1 MEPPGAH
8 PGPSSPECCPGCA
21 VGAAATLAP
30 GPLPPKT
37 GEAAGN
43 GGTGHCPAAGR
54 LGQGSS
60 VRLSAGLRPRNKGAQ
75 RWAGGASQAGRSLGV
90 RSWGLLSP
98 EPGGVWRPRPSAG
111 SPGAQ
116 PRGNNDSH
124 HFRSPPAPAQRWG
137 CEGAARPIQRP
148 GVTTG
153 VTEVRCF
160 QDVLPF
166 CSEGSAATRPGHPKV
181 HGPRA
186 AVTPARLQA
195 STLRAPPCCARWPP
209 EGARPPSP
217 RSSPARAAVTLI
229 LLRPGHR
236 HPAERGTQVGRG
248 RSVAGPPPPAPARG
262 AWHCWRP
269 EG

>member
-1 MEPPGAH
+1 M
-8 PGPSSPECCPGCA
+8 
-21 VGAAATLAP
+21 
-30 GPLPPKT
+30 
-37 GEAAGN
+37 
-43 GGTGHCPAAGR
+43 
-54 LGQGSS
+54 
-60 VRLSAGLRPRNKGAQ
+60 RLSAGLRPRNKGAQ

-90 RSWGLLSP
+90 RSWGLLTP

-137 CEGAARPIQRP
+137 REGAARPIQRP

-153 VTEVRCF
+153 ATEVRCF

-181 HGPRA
+181 QGPRA

-195 STLRAPPCCARWPP
+195 PTLRAPPCCARRPP

-229 LLRPGHR
+229 LLRPGRR
-236 HPAERGTQVGRG
+236 HPAERWTQVGRG
-248 RSVAGPPPPAPARG
+248 RSVAGPPPPGPCAGGLALLAAGGTIAGSLSQTGTNRG
-262 AWHCWRP
+262 RGP
-269 EG
+269 ENRVGSPCDLGAAASLRCASVSCL